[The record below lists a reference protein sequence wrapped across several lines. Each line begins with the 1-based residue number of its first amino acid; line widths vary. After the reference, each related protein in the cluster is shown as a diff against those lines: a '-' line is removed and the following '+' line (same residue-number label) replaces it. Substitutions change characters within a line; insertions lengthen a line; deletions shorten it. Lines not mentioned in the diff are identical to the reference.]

1 LNELSH
7 RTKQLSLQPD
17 LRPIKPIF
25 SQEQELEIFEIKAM
39 LTQLLKHQQAAPT
52 QQLKEDQLQE
62 LDKTLDEQLAGID
75 SSLWKLE
82 QERDAI
88 KKLAKTYKQ
97 DVVKEV
103 ESATR
108 ELDYKRADSWRWCT
122 RTCNKLSRP
131 CTKTRLRLKSK
142 SIEFRTPKRPS

>member
-108 ELDYKRADSWRWCT
+108 ELDYKRGGQLALVHADMQQT
-122 RTCNKLSRP
+122 LQALHKDQAQ
-131 CTKTRLRLKSK
+131 
-142 SIEFRTPKRPS
+142 IEEQIDRI